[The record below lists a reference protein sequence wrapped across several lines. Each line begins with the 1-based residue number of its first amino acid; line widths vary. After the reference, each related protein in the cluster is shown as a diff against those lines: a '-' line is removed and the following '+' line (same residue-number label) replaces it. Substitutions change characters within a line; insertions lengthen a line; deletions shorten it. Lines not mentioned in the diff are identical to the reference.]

1 MNKTLALGLAVLA
14 GVGVGA
20 AIFLYPRPGDVP
32 VTPIP
37 EKPDSGLAGVLID
50 EEARAAYVK
59 ASIRVTDLKVEP
71 DKKPDRDEVV
81 PGLLRVSGVVSNSGD
96 QKLDSVFLS
105 IRPQDA
111 DGNVISVFEENVAK
125 PLLGPNETRSFKFTI
140 PANPRFSGQF
150 QHALH

>member
-1 MNKTLALGLAVLA
+1 MNKTLVLGLAILA

-20 AIFLYPRPGDVP
+20 AVFLYPRPGDVP
-32 VTPIP
+32 VTPAP
-37 EKPDSGLAGVLID
+37 VKPDSGLAGVLID
-50 EEARAAYVK
+50 EAARAEYVK
-59 ASIRVTDLKVEP
+59 AQVRVVDLKVEP

-81 PGLLRVSGVVSNSGD
+81 HGLLRVTGTVVNSGD

-105 IRPQDA
+105 VRLQDA
-111 DGNVISVFEENVAK
+111 DGNVISVFEENVAR

-140 PANPRFSGQF
+140 PANPKFSGQF